1 MESTAAPT
9 QSTLKRG
16 RLTAYVERHRL
27 RWELAMAL
35 LTLVYVALSVLVDE
49 GAAGIASVGVAI
61 LALVF
66 FGEFGARCW
75 DSESRLG
82 YLREHWLDLITCL
95 PFIGPLRVLRLLR
108 LLGLLRLAHEIR
120 NVAYIR
126 SESSPEPTSLTWI
139 VWPSA
144 LLLWLG
150 AAYGLWLAER
160 GHNPSI
166 HSFGDALYMAFM
178 TLTTVGYGDL
188 RPITAEGKVLA
199 GALVFL
205 GLGLL
210 GFISSQLTAHWLRV
224 ERHESSVESQLLAMR
239 AEISDLKALLLQ
251 AVPAAGP
258 DSSKSDTRRPQS
270 AESELAEPVGKSS

>member
-1 MESTAAPT
+1 
-9 QSTLKRG
+9 
-16 RLTAYVERHRL
+16 
-27 RWELAMAL
+27 MAT

-49 GAAGIASVGVAI
+49 GATGIATIGVAI

-66 FGEFGARCW
+66 FGEFSLRCW
-75 DSESRLG
+75 DSGSRLG
-82 YLREHWLDLITCL
+82 YLKEHWLDLITCL
-95 PFIGPLRVLRLLR
+95 PFIGPLRLLRLLR
-108 LLGLLRLAHEIR
+108 LVGLLRLAHEIR

-139 VWPSA
+139 VWPTA

-188 RPITAEGKVLA
+188 RPVTPEGKVLA

-210 GFISSQLTAHWLRV
+210 GFISSQLTARWLRV
-224 ERHESSVESQLLAMR
+224 ERREGSIESQLVALR
-239 AEISDLKALLLQ
+239 AEISDLKTLLIKVIPA
-251 AVPAAGP
+251 AVP
-258 DSSKSDTRRPQS
+258 DSKDDPRI
-270 AESELAEPVGKSS
+270 AESELPELFEPIGKRS